1 MRSENNRNEQVKE
14 GKKLRWRR
22 MGGNNRNVMVVVVE
36 RNNRNVVEER
46 NNRNVMVVVVERN
59 NRNVVVVGWWKEN

>member
-1 MRSENNRNEQVKE
+1 MRSENNRNEQVEK

-22 MGGNNRNVMVVVVE
+22 MRG
-36 RNNRNVVEER
+36 